1 MATFLEPGHGQG
13 NEVPSH
19 AIPIAHATE
28 SGLAAVRARPYRRI
42 RLKTTP
48 TNLKKSYYGPH
59 RVQGSRQFSMMK
71 NSRRGCFVGV
81 SVVGSGHLGGTRI
94 QIILECDV
102 RYLRMD
108 RKDHREESSM
118 SAAGSV

>member
-1 MATFLEPGHGQG
+1 
-13 NEVPSH
+13 
-19 AIPIAHATE
+19 
-28 SGLAAVRARPYRRI
+28 
-42 RLKTTP
+42 
-48 TNLKKSYYGPH
+48 
-59 RVQGSRQFSMMK
+59 MMK

>member
-1 MATFLEPGHGQG
+1 ML
-13 NEVPSH
+13 
-19 AIPIAHATE
+19 
-28 SGLAAVRARPYRRI
+28 
-42 RLKTTP
+42 RLKSFSPNSYPMRTY
-48 TNLKKSYYGPH
+48 SYYYDFSRFLVLL